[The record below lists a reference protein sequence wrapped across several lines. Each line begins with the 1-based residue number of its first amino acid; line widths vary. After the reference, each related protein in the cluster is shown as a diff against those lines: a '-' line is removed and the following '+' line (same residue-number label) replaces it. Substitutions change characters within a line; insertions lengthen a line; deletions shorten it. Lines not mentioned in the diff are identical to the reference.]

1 MTIELLITADDRTG
15 ALETVGAPNRR
26 SASPDVAVPL
36 CETEEDGLTVV
47 TKGGGIGEEDT
58 MSRLLRRATA

>member
-36 CETEEDGLTVV
+36 CETEDGLTVV
-47 TKGGGIGEEDT
+47 TKGGGIGEEGT